1 MIWKLIIL
9 FGLIPIAGYWLA
21 RYFFYQKSQRQL
33 AAMDCRLSAE
43 DYAKKIAYAGKI
55 PRAKIGKRNAGALA
69 EISLAAA
76 YEELKGEH
84 PQPVRLRKRADTWAQ
99 IVVPLSLMIAVF
111 AIVVGRPVIICLAA
125 VVMVNA
131 IVAVMKFT
139 SRAVASH
146 AAERAIALLRKARIP
161 RQEDET
167 GIELCIRALTWK

>member
-1 MIWKLIIL
+1 MIL
-9 FGLIPIAGYWLA
+9 FGLIPIAGYWIA

-33 AAMDCRLSAE
+33 AQLDCRLSAE

-55 PRAKIGKRNAGALA
+55 PRSFQGQRNAAALA

-76 YEELKGEH
+76 YEDLKAEH
-84 PQPVRLRKRADTWAQ
+84 PQPVKLRQRADLLAQ
-99 IVVPLSLMIAVF
+99 IVLPLSLLIAVF
-111 AIVVGRPVIICLAA
+111 AVVVGRPFLVCLAI
-125 VVMVNA
+125 VVVVNA

-146 AAERAIALLRKARIP
+146 AAARAIVILRKARIP